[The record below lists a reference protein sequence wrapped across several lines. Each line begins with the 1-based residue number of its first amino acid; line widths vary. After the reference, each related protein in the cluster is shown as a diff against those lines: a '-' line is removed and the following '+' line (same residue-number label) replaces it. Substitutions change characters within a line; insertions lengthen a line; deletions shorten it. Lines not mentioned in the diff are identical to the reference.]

1 MTKWQIFTA
10 ITRIASRIDQFII
23 AISCATGVVSK
34 TCETKEAQELIA
46 LCSRVLQVG
55 RGVNNGTELQSAK
68 VGIYADTTAY
78 TKEWPRK

>member
-23 AISCATGVVSK
+23 AIDCATSVVSRA
-34 TCETKEAQELIA
+34 CETKEAQELIA
-46 LCSRVLQVG
+46 LCSRVLPVD
-55 RGVNNGTELQSAK
+55 RGVNKGTELQSAK

-78 TKEWPRK
+78 TKE